1 MTDALVH
8 PGIPD
13 DPLLIELTPEQFPL
27 HFSERDGRLFHSQ
40 LFSSHYP
47 LPVDTPEQ
55 ERLKVMHR
63 VLYLLIGAHYV
74 GPVSDVLAP
83 TDERE
88 KLVLDLCTGTGQ
100 WVMDMAREFPHVQF
114 RGIDIVPIA
123 TRYPLPN
130 VQFEMH
136 DVNTS
141 YRWRTA
147 SVDLVHARSVSM
159 AIIDYPAILQE
170 IGRVLRP
177 NGLFIS
183 CELDGYPTFQ
193 SALRVNPR
201 ELAPGAY
208 TFFDVLTHALNV
220 CRGIQPIAGTLPALL
235 EAAGCF
241 RDITADLYYLP
252 IGLWHH
258 DQRMK
263 DIGKKKQTL

>member
-1 MTDALVH
+1 MTASCV
-8 PGIPD
+8 
-13 DPLLIELTPEQFPL
+13 
-27 HFSERDGRLFHSQ
+27 
-40 LFSSHYP
+40 
-47 LPVDTPEQ
+47 
-55 ERLKVMHR
+55 
-63 VLYLLIGAHYV
+63 
-74 GPVSDVLAP
+74 
-83 TDERE
+83 
-88 KLVLDLCTGTGQ
+88 
-100 WVMDMAREFPHVQF
+100 
-114 RGIDIVPIA
+114 
-123 TRYPLPN
+123 
-130 VQFEMH
+130 
-136 DVNTS
+136 
-141 YRWRTA
+141 WRTA

-170 IGRVLRP
+170 LGRVLRP

-263 DIGKKKQTL
+263 DIGRAFGATLVRYADSVKPLLLEAGLTEEQVATITAAYVHDLSTVPGLVVVLHTVHARRI